1 MLVYAL
7 EEIVAEKLRALLQSE
22 ARRLKRGWTRP
33 RAREFYDLWRILGD
47 LHKDIDSTVIP
58 AVLRKKCEVRSVLFS
73 SADDFFA
80 EGLLAE
86 MDAAWAQSLAPLV
99 SDLPPLSK
107 VLSELRPKVERLL
120 AE

>member
-1 MLVYAL
+1 
-7 EEIVAEKLRALLQSE
+7 
-22 ARRLKRGWTRP
+22 
-33 RAREFYDLWRILGD
+33 LWRVLGD
-47 LHKDIDSTVIP
+47 FEKDLDVGVIP
-58 AVLRKKCEVRSVLFS
+58 AVLREKCKVRNVSFS

-86 MDAAWAQSLAPLV
+86 VGAAWAQSLASLV

>member
-1 MLVYAL
+1 M
-7 EEIVAEKLRALLQSE
+7 AEKLRALLQSE

-33 RAREFYDLWRILGD
+33 RARDFYDLWRILGD

-58 AVLRKKCEVRSVLFS
+58 AVLRRKCEVRSVLFS

>member
-1 MLVYAL
+1 
-7 EEIVAEKLRALLQSE
+7 
-22 ARRLKRGWTRP
+22 
-33 RAREFYDLWRILGD
+33 
-47 LHKDIDSTVIP
+47 
-58 AVLRKKCEVRSVLFS
+58 
-73 SADDFFA
+73 
-80 EGLLAE
+80 

>member
-1 MLVYAL
+1 V
-7 EEIVAEKLRALLQSE
+7 
-22 ARRLKRGWTRP
+22 
-33 RAREFYDLWRILGD
+33 LGD
-47 LHKDIDSTVIP
+47 FEKDLDVRVIP
-58 AVLRKKCEVRSVLFS
+58 AVLRKKCEVRNVSFS

-86 MDAAWAQSLAPLV
+86 VDAVWTQSLAALV